1 MNFLTETEHKSV
13 LDYRD
18 HKGILHCGICG
29 KPLEKVFTLFGEER
43 RVQCRCDCDYTN
55 MGDALHN
62 PFEEE

>member
-1 MNFLTETEHKSV
+1 MSDIRPSTV

-18 HKGILHCGICG
+18 QKGILHCGICG

-55 MGDALHN
+55 IEDALQN
-62 PFEEE
+62 PFKEEQ